1 MGWCRGGKVDGWARG
16 KADGKAGAGARL
28 TAGLTARQALAA
40 RLTAKQAPGLAASCS
55 TQKHRRWL
63 PAPAQQPQ
71 HKGGDRQDADK
82 QADDNITCPHIGTGK
97 TFNQVCVKILSA
109 TARINKQTLSVDSC
123 RKRFG
128 HLRVEAD
135 LVVDLFSKNHPYL
148 QATTA
153 EVSSTCRLLC

>member
-1 MGWCRGGKVDGWARG
+1 MGWRRGGKVDGR
-16 KADGKAGAGARL
+16 ADGKAGAGARL
-28 TAGLTARQALAA
+28 TARQALAA
-40 RLTAKQAPGLAASCS
+40 GLTAKQVPGLAATCS

-63 PAPAQQPQ
+63 PAPALQPQ

-82 QADDNITCPHIGTGK
+82 QADDDITCPHIGTGK

-109 TARINKQTLSVDSC
+109 TARINEQTLSVDSC
-123 RKRFG
+123 HKRFG

-153 EVSSTCRLLC
+153 EVSSTCRLLR

>member
-16 KADGKAGAGARL
+16 WADGKAGARGRADGKAGAGAGSHL
-28 TAGLTARQALAA
+28 LNTKASQVATS
-40 RLTAKQAPGLAASCS
+40 PG
-55 TQKHRRWL
+55 T
-63 PAPAQQPQ
+63 QPQ

-153 EVSSTCRLLC
+153 EVSSTCRLLR